1 MMPTSENERI
11 VRAFLLLLHRESK
24 KPESAIIP
32 PTAWETLDEL
42 KANLA
47 SANDDIKTIAR
58 AIAKWCKNHQYSEIL
73 QALRPVRGDAIDEY
87 EDPDDVATEEEI
99 KLTNLSTR
107 FVQETI
113 DKSQQQHQQQSS

>member
-113 DKSQQQHQQQSS
+113 DKSKQQHQQQSS

>member
-1 MMPTSENERI
+1 MPTSENERI

-32 PTAWETLDEL
+32 PTAWETLEEL

-58 AIAKWCKNHQYSEIL
+58 AIAKWCKNHQYREIL

>member
-1 MMPTSENERI
+1 MPTSENERI

-32 PTAWETLDEL
+32 PTAWETLEEL

-58 AIAKWCKNHQYSEIL
+58 AIAKWCKNHQYREIL
-73 QALRPVRGDAIDEY
+73 QALQPVQADAIDEY

-113 DKSQQQHQQQSS
+113 DKSKQQHQQQSS

>member
-1 MMPTSENERI
+1 MPTSENERI

-113 DKSQQQHQQQSS
+113 DKSKQQHQQQSS

>member
-1 MMPTSENERI
+1 METSENERI

-58 AIAKWCKNHQYSEIL
+58 AIAKWCKNHQYREIL
-73 QALRPVRGDAIDEY
+73 KALQPVRGDAIDEY

>member
-1 MMPTSENERI
+1 METSENERI

>member
-1 MMPTSENERI
+1 MPTAENERI
-11 VRAFLLLLHRESK
+11 VRAFLLLLHRESQ

-32 PTAWETLDEL
+32 PTAWETLEEL

>member
-1 MMPTSENERI
+1 MPTSENERI

-32 PTAWETLDEL
+32 PTAWETLEEL

-58 AIAKWCKNHQYSEIL
+58 AIAKWCKNHQYREIL
-73 QALRPVRGDAIDEY
+73 QALRPVQADAIDEY

>member
-32 PTAWETLDEL
+32 PTAWETLEEL

>member
-1 MMPTSENERI
+1 MPTAENERI

-32 PTAWETLDEL
+32 PTAWETLEEL

-58 AIAKWCKNHQYSEIL
+58 AIAKWCKNHQYREIL

>member
-1 MMPTSENERI
+1 MQTSENERI
-11 VRAFLLLLHRESK
+11 VRAFLLLLHRESQ

-32 PTAWETLDEL
+32 PTAWETLEEL

-58 AIAKWCKNHQYSEIL
+58 AIAKWCKNHQYREIL

-113 DKSQQQHQQQSS
+113 DKSKQQHQQQSS

>member
-1 MMPTSENERI
+1 MQTSENERI
-11 VRAFLLLLHRESK
+11 VRAFLLLLHRESQ

-58 AIAKWCKNHQYSEIL
+58 AIAKWCKNHQYREIL
-73 QALRPVRGDAIDEY
+73 QALQPVQADAIDEY

-113 DKSQQQHQQQSS
+113 DKSKQQHQQQSS

>member
-1 MMPTSENERI
+1 MPTAENERI
-11 VRAFLLLLHRESK
+11 VRAFLLLLHRESQ

-32 PTAWETLDEL
+32 PTAWETLEEL

-58 AIAKWCKNHQYSEIL
+58 AIAKWCKNHQYREIL